1 MDMYYRNDPKEYSL
15 HFHLSWC
22 HSVGLFFLLQPVY
35 FCLLFS
41 DYTISGIHLVLVSIY
56 WYPPAYMVH
65 GSAPALHGVAGMPSS
80 HGGLILCI
88 LVRFKVC
95 LLLSYM
101 CIHLFPSQLMAH
113 LFIYLFI

>member
-56 WYPPAYMVH
+56 W
-65 GSAPALHGVAGMPSS
+65 
-80 HGGLILCI
+80 
-88 LVRFKVC
+88 
-95 LLLSYM
+95 
-101 CIHLFPSQLMAH
+101 
-113 LFIYLFI
+113 